1 MIRYEIK
8 KIFSKT
14 ICRISM
20 IVLLLSLIISC
31 YFAITNITY
40 IDEQGVS
47 HTGIAAARDLR
58 TEKQKWEG
66 TLDEEALQKVL
77 DEYRKI
83 NEEYPIRQGDYTANM
98 LHDSKVQGIS
108 EIKDMINIG
117 FCKFRDFNY
126 YRIDSVSKDEVG
138 KLYEN
143 RVKSLEKWLGSED
156 AEGLFDENEKAFLLE
171 RYGQLKAPLY
181 YEDYDGWR
189 SVLHYAQTIVML
201 VMLVSAFLVSGIFS
215 NEFSWKADS
224 IFFSTK
230 YGRDKGTKAKLTAG
244 LIVVT
249 AIYWLFIALY
259 SIIVLGVLG
268 FGGGNV
274 MIQTGFWYWKSFYN
288 ITYVQLYVLTIS
300 AGYIGTLFCMLLSML
315 ISAKTHTA
323 VVAVTIPFV
332 IFFLPLFLSNF
343 HFLEGVLGL
352 FPDQLLQIN
361 EIINL
366 FNLYQIGGKVVGS
379 IPIMMVIYPILCVV
393 LLPIIYYIY
402 HKTEIK

>member
-47 HTGIAAARDLR
+47 HAGIAAARDLR

-77 DEYRKI
+77 DEYRKR
-83 NEEYPIRQGDYTANM
+83 NEEYPIRQGDYTVNM

-117 FCKFRDFNY
+117 FCEFRDFNY

-143 RVKSLEKWLGSED
+143 RIKSLEKWLGSED

-288 ITYVQLYVLTIS
+288 ITYVQLYVLTIQPV
-300 AGYIGTLFCMLLSML
+300 ILEHC
-315 ISAKTHTA
+315 
-323 VVAVTIPFV
+323 FV
-332 IFFLPLFLSNF
+332 CYCLC
-343 HFLEGVLGL
+343 
-352 FPDQLLQIN
+352 
-361 EIINL
+361 
-366 FNLYQIGGKVVGS
+366 LYLRKHIQQ
-379 IPIMMVIYPILCVV
+379 
-393 LLPIIYYIY
+393 
-402 HKTEIK
+402 

>member
-117 FCKFRDFNY
+117 FCEFRDFNY

-244 LIVVT
+244 GNGYLLAVYCFIFHHCIRGSRIWWWKCNDTNWILVLEVLLQYYLCATVCTYHFSRLYWNIVLYVT
-249 AIYWLFIALY
+249 VYAYICENTYSSSGGYY
-259 SIIVLGVLG
+259 SICYFV
-268 FGGGNV
+268 F
-274 MIQTGFWYWKSFYN
+274 
-288 ITYVQLYVLTIS
+288 TI
-300 AGYIGTLFCMLLSML
+300 ILVEFPLLRRCTW
-315 ISAKTHTA
+315 I
-323 VVAVTIPFV
+323 IPR
-332 IFFLPLFLSNF
+332 
-343 HFLEGVLGL
+343 
-352 FPDQLLQIN
+352 
-361 EIINL
+361 
-366 FNLYQIGGKVVGS
+366 
-379 IPIMMVIYPILCVV
+379 
-393 LLPIIYYIY
+393 PIIAD
-402 HKTEIK
+402 